1 MGKRKYR
8 KRSKSKSNIE
18 NMVLAVII
26 IYGLYKVILLKAQE
40 ISVKVSNKIENISPL
55 DWLLIIV
62 FITLVIVLIYVFREN
77 INLNKNRA
85 LQQEAKYRISKKSE
99 YEKLIKMRPAE
110 FEKFVADL
118 FTALGYEA
126 ELTPLTGDGGKD
138 IILRKNNTMAIVECK
153 RYNEKN
159 KVSRPDIQKFHSA
172 LIDTNANE
180 GFFVTTSYFTEPAM
194 KYTVDKPIKLINI
207 NRLME
212 MIEDVKRIAS

>member
-1 MGKRKYR
+1 LGKRKYR
-8 KRSKSKSNIE
+8 KVSKSKSNIE
-18 NMVLAVII
+18 NMVFAVII

-55 DWLLIIV
+55 EWILIIV
-62 FITLVIVLIYVFREN
+62 FITLLIVLIYVFSEN
-77 INLNKNRA
+77 INLNKKRA
-85 LQQEAKYRISKKSE
+85 IQEEAKYRIFKKNE
-99 YEKLIKMRPAE
+99 YEKLINMRPAE

-138 IILRKNNTMAIVECK
+138 IILRKNNTLAIVECK
-153 RYNEKN
+153 RYNENN

-180 GFFVTTSYFTEPAM
+180 GFFITTSYFTEPAM

-212 MIEDVKRIAS
+212 MIEDVKRIPS

>member
-1 MGKRKYR
+1 
-8 KRSKSKSNIE
+8 
-18 NMVLAVII
+18 MVFAVII

-40 ISVKVSNKIENISPL
+40 ISIKVSNKIENISSL
-55 DWLLIIV
+55 EWILILVFLTLL
-62 FITLVIVLIYVFREN
+62 IVLIYVFIGN
-77 INLNKNRA
+77 INYNKKRTV
-85 LQQEAKYRISKKSE
+85 QEEAKYRISKKNE
-99 YEKLIKMRPAE
+99 YEKLMNMRPAE
-110 FEKFVADL
+110 FEKYVADL
-118 FTALGYEA
+118 FTAIGYQA

-138 IILRKNNTMAIVECK
+138 IILRKNNTLAIVECK

-194 KYTVDKPIKLINI
+194 MYTLDKPIKLINI

>member
-1 MGKRKYR
+1 
-8 KRSKSKSNIE
+8 
-18 NMVLAVII
+18 MVFAVII

-40 ISVKVSNKIENISPL
+40 ISIKVSNKIENISSL
-55 DWLLIIV
+55 EWILIIV
-62 FITLVIVLIYVFREN
+62 FLTLLIVLIYVFIGN
-77 INLNKNRA
+77 INYNKKRA
-85 LQQEAKYRISKKSE
+85 VQEEAKYRISKKNE
-99 YEKLIKMRPAE
+99 YEKLMNMRPAE
-110 FEKFVADL
+110 FEKYVADL
-118 FTALGYEA
+118 FTAIGYEA

-138 IILRKNNTMAIVECK
+138 IILRKNNTLAIVECK

-194 KYTVDKPIKLINI
+194 MYTVDKPIKLINI

-212 MIEDVKRIAS
+212 MIEDVKPNAS

>member
-8 KRSKSKSNIE
+8 KVSKSRSNIE
-18 NMVLAVII
+18 NMVFAVII

-40 ISVKVSNKIENISPL
+40 VSVKVLNKIENISPL
-55 DWLLIIV
+55 EWILIIV
-62 FITLVIVLIYVFREN
+62 FITLLIVLIYVFSEN
-77 INLNKNRA
+77 INLNKKRA
-85 LQQEAKYRISKKSE
+85 LQEEAKYRISKKNE
-99 YEKLIKMRPAE
+99 YEKLINMRPAE
-110 FEKFVADL
+110 FEEYVADL
-118 FTALGYEA
+118 FTALGYQA

-138 IILRKNNTMAIVECK
+138 IILRKNNTLAIVECK
-153 RYNEKN
+153 RYNENN

-180 GFFVTTSYFTEPAM
+180 GLFVTTSYFTEPAM

-212 MIEDVKRIAS
+212 MIEDVKHIAS